1 MSFSGVDFKFNLNR
15 SDSECNGFVFDL
27 LYVNDVSLTDVV
39 MNSCGGGLLLN
50 GGHNILISHM
60 TNYYSN
66 HSGVHLI
73 NTTGSIGIEN
83 ASFSGPSTALYIFY
97 DNTNMSCFLTNE
109 LRIRFSTF
117 SDVASGLLV
126 YLQGTSG
133 CLNISVLQSTFQK
146 LEGFG
151 FQVFLDSPELSL
163 DVQLNSTT
171 SEEGNGT
178 AMIFYYKGYRNVHSS
193 IYNCSFKHFEQG
205 GVVLYPNDK
214 SIINL
219 QNLHFERNNVLDKF
233 KITDVPATALTVW
246 CSLKCSTAG
255 LITVKNVTFLN
266 NGNTPLIGVGDYE
279 VPTVYFFEINVLIIT
294 DCFFINNTGTALRSV
309 NSRFSVNGT
318 LNFTGNIAY
327 EGAAMYFQGL
337 SSMTL
342 VANGTIVNFITNY
355 ASHTGGA
362 IKVSNNLFS
371 PTLSPLCFLSV
382 RNYTNGRLNFVNN
395 TARYGGDAIYGGGL
409 DQAQGTQEYQYC
421 IEVIKAYSDF
431 STLINSNTSL
441 ISSDPSRVCLCQ
453 DNRPLCLKY
462 SRYVMIPP
470 GKIFHL
476 SAYVVGQHFG
486 TAKGTVYAQFLTN
499 SNNASIS
506 PLEVAQNVDQY
517 YCNQTHNVL
526 SYTFKT
532 SQGNSD
538 DMLVLTAQD
547 VTVPNLFDF
556 GAIEYAVQTYHKY
569 NGAYVPQILLQIPV
583 YVHIKAKECPPGFS
597 FSKQNKICV
606 CNEALRKL
614 SASFHVVCD
623 IQTERIQRSGNLWI
637 SASAGVLEYS
647 KYCRPLFC
655 KTEPVQVNLSSFIEI
670 NKQCMSGHSDIL
682 CSRCKN
688 DFSLAIGSSR
698 CLPHCSNNHLS
709 LLLVFAI
716 AGVLLVLLIKYLNL
730 TVTQGA
736 LNGLIFYANI
746 VQTTNSAFLASNQ
759 IGVRVFAVFIAW
771 LNLDFGIETCF
782 SRGLDMYTKTW
793 LQFIF
798 PLYIWTLAGGI
809 ILVCRF
815 SVRAT
820 RFFGNNTVQVLATL
834 FLLSYNK
841 LLRTITVVFSFANK
855 VRVNVCDN
863 HESSETVWAY
873 DGTIPYYSPPYAI
886 LLAVSAAMFVFL
898 WLPFT
903 FFVLFGQ
910 WLQRYN
916 HHRVLRWV
924 GRMRP
929 LLEAYYGPLKDR
941 HRYWVGVLLLARVVV
956 IIPAADPFSTSSVT
970 SLTVAILSGALLFFT
985 SSVGGMY
992 KKNYISVLEN
1002 SFFLNLLIFSA
1013 LLSYLHYVGG
1023 DPAVAEYVKIGLAF
1037 AAFTAI
1043 IIFQVSFVIIRNVKQ
1058 RNYHALDYEE
1068 VRSSINDVREEL
1080 S

>member
-1 MSFSGVDFKFNLNR
+1 M
-15 SDSECNGFVFDL
+15 
-27 LYVNDVSLTDVV
+27 
-39 MNSCGGGLLLN
+39 
-50 GGHNILISHM
+50 
-60 TNYYSN
+60 
-66 HSGVHLI
+66 
-73 NTTGSIGIEN
+73 
-83 ASFSGPSTALYIFY
+83 
-97 DNTNMSCFLTNE
+97 
-109 LRIRFSTF
+109 
-117 SDVASGLLV
+117 
-126 YLQGTSG
+126 
-133 CLNISVLQSTFQK
+133 
-146 LEGFG
+146 
-151 FQVFLDSPELSL
+151 
-163 DVQLNSTT
+163 
-171 SEEGNGT
+171 
-178 AMIFYYKGYRNVHSS
+178 
-193 IYNCSFKHFEQG
+193 
-205 GVVLYPNDK
+205 
-214 SIINL
+214 
-219 QNLHFERNNVLDKF
+219 
-233 KITDVPATALTVW
+233 
-246 CSLKCSTAG
+246 
-255 LITVKNVTFLN
+255 KNVTFLN

-294 DCFFINNTGTALRSV
+294 DCFFINNTGTTLRSV

-342 VANGTIVNFITNY
+342 VANSTIVNFITNY

-371 PTLSPLCFLSV
+371 PTSSPLCFLSV

-421 IEVIKAYSDF
+421 IEVIKAHSDF

-462 SRYVMIPP
+462 SKYVVIPP

-538 DMLVLTAQD
+538 DTLVLTAQD

-606 CNEALRKL
+606 CSEALRKL
-614 SASFHVVCD
+614 SASFHVGCD

-688 DFSLAIGSSR
+688 GFSLAIGSSR

-716 AGVLLVLLIKYLNL
+716 AGVLLVLLIKYLA
-730 TVTQGA
+730 QSDGDS
-736 LNGLIFYANI
+736 G
-746 VQTTNSAFLASNQ
+746 
-759 IGVRVFAVFIAW
+759 G
-771 LNLDFGIETCF
+771 
-782 SRGLDMYTKTW
+782 TK
-793 LQFIF
+793 
-798 PLYIWTLAGGI
+798 WTH
-809 ILVCRF
+809 
-815 SVRAT
+815 
-820 RFFGNNTVQVLATL
+820 
-834 FLLSYNK
+834 
-841 LLRTITVVFSFANK
+841 LLRQHCSN
-855 VRVNVCDN
+855 N
-863 HESSETVWAY
+863 
-873 DGTIPYYSPPYAI
+873 
-886 LLAVSAAMFVFL
+886 
-898 WLPFT
+898 
-903 FFVLFGQ
+903 Q
-910 WLQRYN
+910 Q
-916 HHRVLRWV
+916 
-924 GRMRP
+924 
-929 LLEAYYGPLKDR
+929 
-941 HRYWVGVLLLARVVV
+941 
-956 IIPAADPFSTSSVT
+956 
-970 SLTVAILSGALLFFT
+970 
-985 SSVGGMY
+985 
-992 KKNYISVLEN
+992 YIS
-1002 SFFLNLLIFSA
+1002 
-1013 LLSYLHYVGG
+1013 
-1023 DPAVAEYVKIGLAF
+1023 
-1037 AAFTAI
+1037 
-1043 IIFQVSFVIIRNVKQ
+1043 
-1058 RNYHALDYEE
+1058 
-1068 VRSSINDVREEL
+1068 SI
-1080 S
+1080 